1 MCFEKRPIFKKTKRD
16 LFWKET
22 YFEFVVFE
30 FYFVCQTLVKPN
42 PTQQSCDRAALQKNY
57 LHPTIPHIHMPFS
70 STVLPFSSTVWSY
83 HRPASCIG
91 ARVSLSEVTSDSE
104 IGGTIEEHTRIWR
117 CPLRNTHACSG
128 HVTDKS
134 WHHREFIDDGC
145 RLGWGISI
153 VTTNEPWFPIT
164 HLAWSISNL
173 LYLCLYSLRPRWEP
187 AGVKAP
193 RPTFPMIKL
202 AWPNC
207 SAICRADS
215 RANLRFW
222 RSNSVIDL
230 FLLIPGLWHQNISST
245 EKKNWKNVWEKCLE
259 FVGWWEKCFLVNNDK
274 QWQQWQTMQT
284 MTNNDNN
291 DKQWQTMTTMT
302 NNYNNDNDDKQLQQ
316 WQKRQNDKMVYEV

>member
-1 MCFEKRPIFKKTKRD
+1 MCFEKRPILKKTKRD

-22 YFEFVVFE
+22 YFEFVVFD

-145 RLGWGISI
+145 RLRWMSLEEAGIAQGI
-153 VTTNEPWFPIT
+153 
-164 HLAWSISNL
+164 
-173 LYLCLYSLRPRWEP
+173 
-187 AGVKAP
+187 P
-193 RPTFPMIKL
+193 RPSW
-202 AWPNC
+202 A
-207 SAICRADS
+207 
-215 RANLRFW
+215 
-222 RSNSVIDL
+222 
-230 FLLIPGLWHQNISST
+230 
-245 EKKNWKNVWEKCLE
+245 CLS
-259 FVGWWEKCFLVNNDK
+259 
-274 QWQQWQTMQT
+274 
-284 MTNNDNN
+284 
-291 DKQWQTMTTMT
+291 
-302 NNYNNDNDDKQLQQ
+302 
-316 WQKRQNDKMVYEV
+316 